1 MSLSLCIER
10 LTGGLLGVLLP
21 LALLLVGTVYAVALR
36 FFPLFHPVRTL
47 KKLFHGQKREA
58 LRALSLALAGT
69 LGVGNIAGVALA
81 VAVGG
86 AGAVVWMWISAALAM
101 LLKYAE
107 IVLALLYRE
116 GEGGGAM
123 LYMKNGLGGRVGKLF
138 ATLFSLFCIAS
149 ALSLGGMVQANAVAE
164 SAFLVFRVPPL
175 CSGLLLALLS
185 LLAVTRGA
193 KGIGALTSRL
203 IPLLTVFY
211 FGISLYAVLTHLPL
225 LPSVLARIFEGAA
238 SPWAAAGGAGGFFSV
253 RAMRYGVTRGLL
265 SNEAG
270 AGTAPMAHAT
280 AKTDPVCAGV
290 LGMAEVFIDTF
301 VLCTATAF
309 AVLLAFPDG
318 IPALGGVSLVLRAF
332 SSLVGAWTAVPV
344 TLSVLLFVYAT
355 VVCWCFYG
363 ECATRYLAPRKGAR
377 VAYLC
382 LFHLFLL
389 LGALFHDETVWLLTD
404 TAVAVMTL
412 LNLIALLALMPKV
425 REETKRCALM
435 GTAQ

>member
-1 MSLSLCIER
+1 MSLSLYALR
-10 LTGGLLGVLLP
+10 LSGGLLGVLLP
-21 LALLLVGTVYAVALR
+21 LALLLVGAVYAVALR
-36 FFPLFHPVRTL
+36 FFPLCHPVRTL

-58 LRALSLALAGT
+58 LRALSMALAGT

-86 AGAVVWMWISAALAM
+86 AGAVVWMWLSAALAM

-123 LYMKNGLGGRVGKLF
+123 LYMKNGLGGRVGRVF
-138 ATLFSLFCIAS
+138 AALFSVLCTAS
-149 ALSLGGMVQANAVAE
+149 ALSLGGMVQANAAAE
-164 SAFLVFRVPPL
+164 SAALIFHVPPFL
-175 CSGLLLALLS
+175 TGLLLALFT

-193 KGIGALTSRL
+193 RGIGALTSRL

-211 FGISLYAVLTHLPL
+211 LALSLYAVLNNLPL

-238 SPWAAAGGAGGFFSV
+238 SPWAAAGGVGGFFSV
-253 RAMRYGVTRGLL
+253 RALRYGVTRGLL

-280 AKTDPVCAGV
+280 AKNDPVSQGV

-309 AVLLAFPDG
+309 TVLLAFPDG
-318 IPALGGVSLVLRAF
+318 FPALGGVSLVLRAF
-332 SSLVGAWTAVPV
+332 SFLVGGWTAVPI

-355 VVCWCFYG
+355 AVCWCFYG
-363 ECATRYLAPRKGAR
+363 ECATRYLAPKRSAR
-377 VAYLC
+377 IVYLC
-382 LFHLFLL
+382 LFHIFLL

-412 LNLIALLALMPKV
+412 LNLIALLVLLPKV